1 MILLK
6 FIFYIFVFYLAVVL
20 FLRLFGK
27 PIGRFLMARLVKRAQ
42 ADMDRQSREYQQK
55 AEGHTPFEESVYVR
69 DDVKVSIRR
78 GQKEKSRRDTV
89 PDKQIEEVDYEDV
102 E

>member
-6 FIFYIFVFYLAVVL
+6 FIFYIFLFYLGVVV
-20 FLRLFGK
+20 FFRLFGK
-27 PIGRFLMARLVKRAQ
+27 PLSRFLMGRLVKRAQ

-55 AEGHTPFEESVYVR
+55 AEGHSPFEESVYVR

-78 GQKEKSRRDTV
+78 GQKEKSRRD
-89 PDKQIEEVDYEDV
+89 PFSPNRIEEVDYEDV